1 MLRIWLMEF
10 SYRLSVYGCR
20 FQLCK
25 NYLKMK
31 KEYTELEVCIES
43 RKLVNLIYE
52 NSKAFPKEEI
62 FGLTNQMRRSAV
74 SVPSNIAEGLGRKSA
89 NEAIHFLHLS
99 RGSLYELE
107 TQCYLSFDQ
116 NYISEDNLDILLAQ
130 ILSCKKLLNGFINYF
145 KTLNNPTTDNQ

>member
-1 MLRIWLMEF
+1 
-10 SYRLSVYGCR
+10 
-20 FQLCK
+20 
-25 NYLKMK
+25 MK
-31 KEYTELEVCIES
+31 KEYTELEVWTES

-52 NSKAFPKEEI
+52 NSKQFPKEEI
-62 FGLTNQMRRSAV
+62 FGLTNQMCRSAV

-89 NEAIHFLHLS
+89 NEVIHFLHIS

-116 NYISEDNLDILLAQ
+116 NYISENVLNHLLTQ

-145 KTLNNPTTDNQ
+145 KNLNNPITDNQQPTTK